1 MTPTP
6 PSPDDDILDLVG
18 LDLKP
23 EKAKT
28 QTAESDFEKE
38 LEALFAEDLTEPEIK
53 TPAPGPSA
61 APAAEE
67 DILLLEDLVPAPAP
81 AKDEDFLDL
90 STFSASELTPAQ
102 DDEVLDLGAFSA
114 PEPALAQDDE
124 VLDLGPFSA
133 PAETFSADNDGDVLD
148 LSVFSA
154 GGELDIT
161 PPEDTSGGKDGGIDT
176 AALDDL
182 ISGLGETKRPEP
194 LAADRPLDDADLSDL
209 LETLNVPKAAPLSE
223 PADEI
228 LELALGDLVEGMPAA
243 APLAGSAPA
252 APVAELPDLDLSL
265 PDLDISLPD
274 LSDPEPLTLAD
285 QDLGGDLDLSLAE
298 AGLGAAAPDKSVDQF
313 LDPGDLDLT
322 DMMEGGMMEG
332 LETPAEAAVAEQS
345 LDPADLLD
353 QIADGP
359 AAAEAAL
366 EPAPQGGLLDDI
378 SLGDVALGVA
388 AAGAVAVGAYAA
400 TAEAPKPAE
409 PAPTEPLQ
417 ALAPIQPAALQ
428 ELQEKLSALAT
439 QVTGGSVAVV
449 RLEGQLAEKDKAL
462 SALEQR
468 LYASRD
474 ESHSLRR
481 ELSDLR
487 AQLEDTLRQRA
498 QADEKAAMEIKE
510 RLALVEDRQ
519 IQIDRDVR
527 TEIERAVP
535 REAARVIREEI
546 AALAASMHDE

>member
-6 PSPDDDILDLVG
+6 PSPDDDILDLMG

-23 EKAKT
+23 EKAKA

-67 DILLLEDLVPAPAP
+67 DILLLEDLAPEPA
-81 AKDEDFLDL
+81 L
-90 STFSASELTPAQ
+90 AQ

-124 VLDLGPFSA
+124 VLDLGAFSA

-252 APVAELPDLDLSL
+252 APVAELPDLDISL

-313 LDPGDLDLT
+313 LDSGDLDLT
-322 DMMEGGMMEG
+322 DMMEGDMLAGGLLEGGMMEG

-366 EPAPQGGLLDDI
+366 EPAPQGGLLDGFSLDDV
-378 SLGDVALGVA
+378 SLGDAALGA
-388 AAGAVAVGAYAA
+388 AAVGALAVGAYAA
-400 TAEAPKPAE
+400 TAKAPKPAE
-409 PAPTEPLQ
+409 PAPAEPLQ

-535 REAARVIREEI
+535 RE
-546 AALAASMHDE
+546 